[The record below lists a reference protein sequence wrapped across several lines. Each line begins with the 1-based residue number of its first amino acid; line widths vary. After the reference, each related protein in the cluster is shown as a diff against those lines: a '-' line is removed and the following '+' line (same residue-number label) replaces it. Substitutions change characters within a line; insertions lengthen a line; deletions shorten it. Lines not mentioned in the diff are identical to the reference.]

1 MNSDLLHE
9 LLQLNDEEKMMLEQK
24 NEVKKEQYTSQDHF
38 IIESEKFLSNNTII
52 MVRKYTRFVDFPK
65 HKHNYIEV
73 NYVYNGQN

>member
-1 MNSDLLHE
+1 MNSDLLHV

-24 NEVKKEQYTSQDHF
+24 NEVKKELYTSQDHF
-38 IIESEKFLSNNTII
+38 IVESEKFLSNNTMI
-52 MVRKYTRFVDFPK
+52 MVRKHTRFVDFPK